1 MTKVMQ
7 SPRDAPAPP
16 ALPAGVPSSPGD
28 RPFDPRRAPTMKIDP
43 LRPAPTA
50 YMSPATAP
58 PQRTAAVGAGHE
70 APVVVRPDPEPRP
83 AAPPA
88 YARPYAPQFS
98 PPPEP
103 PAFDATMKALIALI
117 VVLAVA
123 LAIVLVLLARR

>member
-1 MTKVMQ
+1 MQ
-7 SPRDAPAPP
+7 SPREAPPPP
-16 ALPAGVPSSPGD
+16 ALPAGVPSAPGD

-58 PQRTAAVGAGHE
+58 PQRTAPADAGHE
-70 APVVVRPDPEPRP
+70 APVVVRPDPAPRP

-88 YARPYAPQFS
+88 YARPYAPPFS
-98 PPPEP
+98 PPPPEP